1 MGAFILTNKALVSST
16 FIDQYFEDGYIRK
29 IEMEIESKLKTEHYV
44 LEIMRERLCK
54 GVGLLYVGILTS
66 MVVLYYVLKFVWSL
80 VSNFCSKVC
89 CRCFI
94 KSREQNEE
102 AHNKYMEELQAQGL
116 DSTSNDI
123 FRDLRIG
130 TLKDYYMK
138 ALIDLKSFQDKPQL
152 LQKDLQ
158 KSINSHLTRR
168 LNSVKS
174 ATNHH
179 IELLIEETRD

>member
-1 MGAFILTNKALVSST
+1 
-16 FIDQYFEDGYIRK
+16 
-29 IEMEIESKLKTEHYV
+29 
-44 LEIMRERLCK
+44 
-54 GVGLLYVGILTS
+54 
-66 MVVLYYVLKFVWSL
+66 
-80 VSNFCSKVC
+80 
-89 CRCFI
+89 
-94 KSREQNEE
+94 
-102 AHNKYMEELQAQGL
+102 MEELQAQGL
-116 DSTSNDI
+116 DSTSTDI

-130 TLKDYYMK
+130 TLKDYYKK

-158 KSINSHLTRR
+158 KSINSHLIRR